1 MALQEKYKELIDIAQ
16 ASNVSD
22 LQIAENNNV
31 LYING
36 NTNAFTKT
44 KLWDSYSKIDPDFI
58 AGDLVLNIDAPELA
72 AGTKL
77 KVVTASSN
85 LNIRSGAST
94 TDAIVGKAAHHE
106 IVTLVNQTNEQWWEI
121 KTEQGEQGFAY
132 TQYLTPAE

>member
-1 MALQEKYKELIDIAQ
+1 MALQEKYKDLIAIAQ
-16 ASNVSD
+16 AENVTD

-44 KLWDSYSKIDPDFI
+44 KLWDTYNKIDPDF
-58 AGDLVLNIDAPELA
+58 ATGDLVLNIDAPVLA

-94 TDAIVGKAAHHE
+94 SDAIVGKAAHHE

-121 KTEQGEQGFAY
+121 KTDQGEQGYAY